1 MISIMDTFTEP
12 KLTNRKSVFEV
23 IEADEKF
30 SVLLQILNQTGM
42 GRTIRHEENPF
53 TFFAPTDGA
62 FYKLF
67 QQAAEQLTGDGGDS
81 KILITSIL
89 GQHFVPGIA
98 LYSDDL
104 RRKDSITTLEQTAI
118 RIRHEAHRIFLNDA
132 QIVSPG
138 VAATNGVVFAIDRV
152 LLTEQQR
159 ADFTK
164 F

>member
-1 MISIMDTFTEP
+1 MDTFTEHRAA
-12 KLTNRKSVFEV
+12 KRKSVFEV
-23 IEADEKF
+23 IETDEKF
-30 SVLLQILNQTGM
+30 SVLLQILNSTGM
-42 GRTIRHEENPF
+42 GRTLRHEENPF

-67 QQAAEQLTGDGGDS
+67 QQAAGQLTGGDS
-81 KILITSIL
+81 KILVTFVL
-89 GQHFVPGIA
+89 GQHLIPGIS

-104 RRKDSITTLEQTAI
+104 RGKDSITTLERTVLKI
-118 RIRHEAHRIFLNDA
+118 RYEAHRIFLNDA

-138 VAATNGVVFAIDRV
+138 IAATNGVVFAIDKV

-159 ADFTK
+159 ADFIR